1 MRYKELTLRKIQQ
14 LEFLVT
20 GLDSEL
26 SKATTKE
33 RLSEYVVR
41 IKEKIEDLEST
52 VSLENEETGR
62 P

>member
-1 MRYKELTLRKIQQ
+1 MRYKELTLKKIQQ

-26 SKATTKE
+26 SKATTKDK
-33 RLSEYVVR
+33 LSGYITR

-52 VSLENEETGR
+52 VSLENEEIGR